1 MKKDERPEVNDYV
14 KLMMKGSLIEI
25 YETERKGENYIQDL
39 RIYIYYHGLI
49 ENMPEELGF
58 LKVNFAFTMEQ
69 APGLFIAV

>member
-1 MKKDERPEVNDYV
+1 MKKDERPEVNDYA

-25 YETERKGENYIQDL
+25 YETERKGENYI
-39 RIYIYYHGLI
+39 IYYHGLI

-58 LKVNFAFTMEQ
+58 LIVNFAFTMEQ